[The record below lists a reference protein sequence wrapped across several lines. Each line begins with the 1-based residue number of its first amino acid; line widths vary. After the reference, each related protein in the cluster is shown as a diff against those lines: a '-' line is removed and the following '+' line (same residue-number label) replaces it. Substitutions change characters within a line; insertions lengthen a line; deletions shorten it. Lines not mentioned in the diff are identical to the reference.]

1 MLRKTTCWVA
11 IFHFLLHPVRIVLGE
26 DYEAS
31 PGTSIEMFDD
41 AIAKIDHILIE
52 ELPKCN
58 NLIDKAY
65 HKNKQSYDSLRIK
78 MHDTSISANNR
89 AIYEQQLSKIENAI
103 RAVTDKKIALSMM
116 WNDLNKQREEILQN
130 REFYLDMLDLK
141 KLEEAQESVNNS
153 LIKTNTHIL
162 KK

>member
-1 MLRKTTCWVA
+1 
-11 IFHFLLHPVRIVLGE
+11 
-26 DYEAS
+26 
-31 PGTSIEMFDD
+31 
-41 AIAKIDHILIE
+41 
-52 ELPKCN
+52 
-58 NLIDKAY
+58 
-65 HKNKQSYDSLRIK
+65 